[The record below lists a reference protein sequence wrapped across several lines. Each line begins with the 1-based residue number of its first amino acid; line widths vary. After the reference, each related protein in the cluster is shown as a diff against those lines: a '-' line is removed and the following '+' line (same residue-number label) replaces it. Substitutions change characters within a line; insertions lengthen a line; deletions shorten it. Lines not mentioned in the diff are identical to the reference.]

1 MNQHGGR
8 AELCKQGFMSPRGLR
23 LSEPRQGA
31 GSAERPGSSRE
42 KPRRKRRQP
51 GEQLC
56 SWASSGE
63 TSFVAGWL
71 ALEARQG
78 KRGEAELPSELEEGR
93 LPLQE
98 QLHRVPTAVHHCKRE
113 RGTAGDVCFHAT
125 GCLRGNIITFLT
137 LRGAG
142 RRSRRLHGES
152 CRFLFVI
159 KASPPGL
166 QPLFPL
172 FR

>member
-1 MNQHGGR
+1 MNQQGGR

-42 KPRRKRRQP
+42 KPRRKWRQP

-56 SWASSGE
+56 SWALSGE

-98 QLHRVPTAVHHCKRE
+98 QLHCVPTAVHRCKRE
-113 RGTAGDVCFHAT
+113 REELLVMCVFTPPAAYGG
-125 GCLRGNIITFLT
+125 IS
-137 LRGAG
+137 
-142 RRSRRLHGES
+142 SR
-152 CRFLFVI
+152 F
-159 KASPPGL
+159 
-166 QPLFPL
+166 
-172 FR
+172 